1 VAKLNELLKA
11 KLVFKREEKEG
22 PHEDGLTGTQ
32 VVIST
37 SYDGIYRQFAYVP
50 HLTNLKGIP
59 QDALQLE
66 EEAKN
71 IITQV
76 IDKELSKKYVRCR
89 SCWSHIMR
97 QFEKSGTHKC
107 EVCGEENE
115 IKVLIDKDSIK

>member
-1 VAKLNELLKA
+1 MAKLNELLKA

-22 PHEDGLTGTQ
+22 PHDDGLTGTQ
-32 VVIST
+32 IVIST
-37 SYDGIYRQFAYVP
+37 LYDGIYRQFAYVP
-50 HLTNLKGIP
+50 HLTNLKGTP

-71 IITQV
+71 ILTQV

-89 SCWSHIMR
+89 SCWTHIM
-97 QFEKSGTHKC
+97 QHFENSTTHKC
-107 EVCGEENE
+107 ENCGEVNE